1 MEESNKSLLYLL
13 FSELS
18 TLSSFSLSFLT
29 HYGLPALSF
38 LYSRAQNWTLDS
50 RYSLSSV
57 EWKGNISSLASLLRQ
72 HSVWLSVFTTKRHC
86 WPVLYLSTSTRGL
99 FLHISFLATH
109 TQPVLLQGAVP
120 VQIQDFVFAI
130 LNFMM
135 FLAAHFSMLWRSLRI
150 AAYSSNSVSSTDLL
164 RVQPTLRWCGYDDT
178 TADHPKT
185 LLTVVIYNI
194 HFCQL
199 VYRPGNQVH
208 QP

>member
-1 MEESNKSLLYLL
+1 MGFLPTLTALHQTFLQRGNILLVW
-13 FSELS
+13 
-18 TLSSFSLSFLT
+18 
-29 HYGLPALSF
+29 
-38 LYSRAQNWTLDS
+38 RAQNWTLDS

-57 EWKGNISSLASLLRQ
+57 EWRGNISSLALLLRQ

-86 WPVLYLSTSTRGL
+86 WPVPYLSTSTPGL

-120 VQIQDFVFAI
+120 VQMQDFVFAI

-185 LLTVVIYNI
+185 LLTVTIYNI